1 MIIEKLELTDFRVF
15 QGRHEFDL
23 APRRKWNKQ
32 RPIILFGGLNG
43 AGKTTVLTGVLLAL
57 YGRQSLGA
65 SATQKQYHQ
74 FLKESIH
81 TARDSIVQSN
91 AAKVAVAFSYAQ
103 AGVLS
108 HFEVVRSWINESGTV
123 KEWIKI
129 TKDGTRLR
137 ELTDEQAQAFLNEL
151 IPIGVSDLFFF
162 DGEKIKE
169 LAEDKDGIALADA
182 IKRLLGLDLIE
193 RLNSDLNGVLR
204 NFKQNAA
211 EANLIEDIESLEKQL
226 EEHERQDLALLE
238 EYETTRASIAEKLH
252 ERERVREALQ
262 AGGGAWAETRA
273 DYERRQKELLDA
285 RDTAESSLRD
295 EITAAFPLAFAPA
308 RLNQLRE
315 TLLEETQ
322 SRQLNVSAKL
332 IGPRIEKLKSKL
344 ESELGKLTFG
354 KVDSAISEI
363 FDDVSTP
370 NRAIVHDIGDGEC
383 ERLHAVIRSA
393 SDSSERV
400 IEINEKLVEIE
411 EELAEVS
418 VQIGRA
424 PDEKTLAHHVE
435 ELNSA
440 SEQLAIFEARAKTIK
455 EERKRNLRESM
466 DIVRALKRKED
477 LLAANQETT
486 RNIELVSKTKALLKA
501 FVVRATELKIGQLE
515 REFAD
520 CFQDLA
526 RKEDVQITAKID
538 SVSFAVQLISG
549 DGIEIDKNR
558 LSAGE
563 KQIYAISMLQA
574 LARTSGRNLPMII
587 DTPLGRLDSFHRK
600 NLVQNYFPKASQQVV
615 ILSTDTEVDE
625 QFYKDLFK
633 DISHAYQLEYDPE
646 SGSTTEIEGY
656 FWRNQEQEV
665 A

>member
-23 APRRKWNKQ
+23 TPRKKWKKQ

-43 AGKTTVLTGVLLAL
+43 AGKTTILTGVLLAL
-57 YGRQSLGA
+57 YGRQSLGT
-65 SATQKQYHQ
+65 STSQKQYHE

-81 TARDSIVQSN
+81 TARDSIVQAN
-91 AAKVAVAFSYAQ
+91 AAKVALTFSYAQ

-108 HFEVVRSWINESGTV
+108 HFEVVRSWVNESGTI

-129 TKDGTRLR
+129 TKDGARLR

-169 LAEDKDGIALADA
+169 LAEDKAGIALADA

-193 RLNSDLNGVLR
+193 RLNADLNGVLR
-204 NFKQNAA
+204 RFKQNSAGA
-211 EANLIEDIESLEKQL
+211 ELIADMEGLEKQL
-226 EEHERQDLALLE
+226 AGHERRDNALLD
-238 EYETTRASIAEKLH
+238 EYETVRASIAEQQ
-252 ERERVREALQ
+252 RERDRIRDSLQ
-262 AGGGAWAETRA
+262 ASGGAWAETRA
-273 DYERRQKELLDA
+273 DYERRQRELLEA
-285 RDTAESSLRD
+285 RDKAEAALRD
-295 EITAAFPLAFAPA
+295 EITGSYPLAFAQS
-308 RLNQLRE
+308 RLNELRE

-322 SRQLNVSAKL
+322 ARQLNASAKL
-332 IGPRIEKLKSKL
+332 IGPRLEKLKSKL
-344 ESELGKLTFG
+344 EDELGKLTYG
-354 KVDSAISEI
+354 KVDNALREL
-363 FDDVSTP
+363 FEDVSAP
-370 NRAIVHDIGDGEC
+370 NQSIIHDIGDGEC
-383 ERLHAVIRSA
+383 ERLHQIIDSA
-393 SDSSERV
+393 SRSSARV
-400 IEINEKLVEIE
+400 VTINEELREIE
-411 EELAEVS
+411 DELAEVS
-418 VQIGRA
+418 IQIGRA
-424 PDEKTLAHHVE
+424 PDEQTLAHHVE
-435 ELNSA
+435 ELNNVT
-440 SEQLAIFEARAKTIK
+440 EQLAIYEARAKTLK
-455 EERKRNLRESM
+455 EERKRNLREAM
-466 DIVRALKRKED
+466 DTVRALKKKED
-477 LLAANQETT
+477 LLSSTEETN

-515 REFAD
+515 KEFTA

-538 SVSFAVQLISG
+538 PISFAVRLISG
-549 DGIEIDKNR
+549 DDVEIDKNR

-587 DTPLGRLDSFHRK
+587 DTPLGRLDSYHRK
-600 NLVQNYFPKASQQVV
+600 NLVENYFPKASQQVV

-625 QFYKDLFK
+625 QFYRDLFK

-646 SGSTTEIEGY
+646 TGATTETEGY